1 MSSNYS
7 ANQFEGAFKP
17 RRMRVWSSS
26 NYVSKRPAAR
36 SGHTTFISDDRGHL
50 LPGAEKKN
58 SAWPDFKGTWAL
70 PSRIPACHINP
81 TSRSVDGLQ
90 QLRSLGLYPQLTGN
104 NHPLQPDG
112 RCSDEEQD
120 NSQYEDEDINVTY
133 IESSEDGD
141 AAPSTRAEAQ
151 KAPLRRQQSCS
162 LLIIEMNSRQRLR

>member
-7 ANQFEGAFKP
+7 ANQ
-17 RRMRVWSSS
+17 VT
-26 NYVSKRPAAR
+26 NRPAAR

-50 LPGAEKKN
+50 LPGAEKVPN
-58 SAWPDFKGTWAL
+58 AWPDFKGTWAL

-112 RCSDEEQD
+112 RSVVFVQLVPLKPAVLERPDRLELSTAFSCGGGNNLMADLDLTRLQQVSSLRPRFYDYTGEYCWNVQD
-120 NSQYEDEDINVTY
+120 RSPEVSFLYGI
-133 IESSEDGD
+133 
-141 AAPSTRAEAQ
+141 
-151 KAPLRRQQSCS
+151 
-162 LLIIEMNSRQRLR
+162 